1 MVLLPLQA
9 CKFLDEKWNPKFTL
23 IIDQKKHHTK
33 FFIPRK
39 PDNVPPGN
47 LHHLSVC
54 CCNYVGHFLATL
66 LYSPIIRHP
75 LLFGAVATS
84 GLIPYKKKEQVI
96 IGVQRK
102 QNFKTRFLMC
112 KKMMRKNWLLFFPCL
127 GQLELKLKPTNEFH
141 VYDL

>member
-1 MVLLPLQA
+1 
-9 CKFLDEKWNPKFTL
+9 L

-66 LYSPIIRHP
+66 LYSLIILMPLSVGTIVDNKVWHP
-75 LLFGAVATS
+75 KNFDFYMCSHAGMV
-84 GLIPYKKKEQVI
+84 VI
-96 IGVQRK
+96 IICLWIWSAITCHFWTV
-102 QNFKTRFLMC
+102 RFS
-112 KKMMRKNWLLFFPCL
+112 
-127 GQLELKLKPTNEFH
+127 
-141 VYDL
+141 